1 MPEIGPR
8 EPLLPNRSVGKAERS
23 LTRMGAFCPHMASAG
38 TSSCYLQAQRLMIV
52 HSSAHSRH
60 HRFNSSRHIRR
71 AIRVGM
77 IVLCWLTLPVETRAE
92 NPAENGAA
100 AQVGAMRVQRLV
112 DDYLP
117 RLGMSAFVEVIVVP
131 RNELMMSVEP
141 IEGEARFRLSVDES
155 FLRELSADELS
166 ATVAH
171 ELGHVWIFTHHPY
184 LQTEQLAN
192 QIAMRLVARET
203 LEPVYD
209 KLWKRLGVTGDMAAY
224 LGSRPAALH

>member
-1 MPEIGPR
+1 
-8 EPLLPNRSVGKAERS
+8 
-23 LTRMGAFCPHMASAG
+23 MASAG

-166 ATVAH
+166 ATVAQ
-171 ELGHVWIFTHHPY
+171 ELGHVWIFTHHPF
-184 LQTEQLAN
+184 LQTEAGAN
-192 QIAMRLVARET
+192 DVAIRLVPKDH
-203 LEPVYD
+203 LERVYE
-209 KLWKRLGVTGDMAAY
+209 KVYQRLGTKGTVTRFVGD
-224 LGSRPAALH
+224 